1 MVPMAMT
8 MMMTVASVIM
18 VPVTMMAMSAV
29 IMSAMTM
36 ASVVMSTMI
45 VATMIVTTTVMASVV
60 MAVTVIKSGR
70 GGRSKGQGCSRDKGS
85 EQKFHWG
92 LGMFLRLLSFDYCSH
107 ILRRDPIFVI
117 QAVSLFF

>member
-1 MVPMAMT
+1 MVPMAMTMT

-29 IMSAMTM
+29 IVSAMTM

-45 VATMIVTTTVMASVV
+45 VATMVMTSVV